1 MFNLQNGEEANGKSG
16 FGCHLGCQWSGFGEN
31 IVCLPDDMK
40 LYDKIVDRL
49 QADINSGKFK
59 PGEKIPPEPEL
70 MKLYGV
76 GRSTIREAI
85 KTLAMS
91 GILIVQQGSGTSVN
105 TNLEGLSIEQR
116 LRRAD
121 LADIQ
126 GVRALLEKEI
136 VRLAAE
142 NRSPEQLAAIGES
155 LEVRRQALLAE
166 DLAATMEADITFH
179 MAIAR
184 ASGNSVLADLYYHF
198 TLILRDLFS
207 ARSTRGI
214 SRFAMNHYLHEELLQ
229 TIEQRDGRRAGEVLA
244 LILAEGN

>member
-1 MFNLQNGEEANGKSG
+1 
-16 FGCHLGCQWSGFGEN
+16 
-31 IVCLPDDMK
+31 MK
-40 LYDKIVDRL
+40 LYTQIVDRL
-49 QADINSGKFK
+49 QEDINSGKFK

-70 MKLYGV
+70 MKRYGV

-91 GILIVQQGSGTSVN
+91 GILTVQQGSGTVVN

-116 LRRAD
+116 IRRAN
-121 LADIQ
+121 LGDINA
-126 GVRALLEKEI
+126 VRALLEKEI

-142 NRSPEQLAAIGES
+142 NRSDEQVAVIGES
-155 LEVRRQALLAE
+155 LEARRKALLAE
-166 DLAATMEADITFH
+166 DPAATMEADIAFH

-207 ARSTRGI
+207 TRGTRGI

-229 TIEQRDGRRAGEVLA
+229 AIGQRDAGRAGEVVA
-244 LILAEGN
+244 AILADGN

>member
-1 MFNLQNGEEANGKSG
+1 
-16 FGCHLGCQWSGFGEN
+16 
-31 IVCLPDDMK
+31 MK
-40 LYDKIVDRL
+40 LYTQIVDRL
-49 QADINSGKFK
+49 QEDINSGKFK

-91 GILIVQQGSGTSVN
+91 GILTVQQGSGTVVN

-116 LRRAD
+116 IRRAN
-121 LADIQ
+121 LGDINA
-126 GVRALLEKEI
+126 VRALLEKEI

-142 NRSPEQLAAIGES
+142 NRSDEQVTVIGES
-155 LEVRRQALLAE
+155 LEARRRALLAE
-166 DLAATMEADITFH
+166 DPAATMEADISFH

-207 ARSTRGI
+207 TRGTRGI

-229 TIEQRDGRRAGEVLA
+229 AIGQRDAGRAGEVVVA
-244 LILAEGN
+244 ILADGN

>member
-1 MFNLQNGEEANGKSG
+1 MA
-16 FGCHLGCQWSGFGEN
+16 
-31 IVCLPDDMK
+31 IK
-40 LYDKIVDRL
+40 LYTKIVDRL
-49 QADINSGKFK
+49 QEDINSGKFK

-91 GILIVQQGSGTSVN
+91 GILKVQQGSGTVVN

-121 LADIQ
+121 LGDINA
-126 GVRALLEKEI
+126 VRGLLEKEI

-142 NRSPEQLAAIGES
+142 NRSDEHLAIIRES
-155 LEVRRQALLAE
+155 LEARRKALLAE
-166 DLAATMEADITFH
+166 DLARTMEADIAYH
-179 MAIAR
+179 MGIAR

-207 ARSTRGI
+207 TRGTRGI

-229 TIEQRDGRRAGEVLA
+229 AIGQRDAGRAGEVLA
-244 LILAEGN
+244 AILAEGN

>member
-1 MFNLQNGEEANGKSG
+1 MRETSY
-16 FGCHLGCQWSGFGEN
+16 
-31 IVCLPDDMK
+31 VCTVPTK
-40 LYDKIVDRL
+40 LNKIVDLL
-49 QADINSGKFK
+49 QADIDSGKYK

-116 LRRAD
+116 LRRANVGE
-121 LADIQ
+121 IQ
-126 GVRALLEKEI
+126 GVRALLKKEI
-136 VRLAAE
+136 VRLAVE
-142 NRSPEQLAAIGES
+142 NRSAGQLTAIAQS
-155 LEVRRQALLAE
+155 LEARRQALLAE
-166 DLAATMEADITFH
+166 DLAATMEADIAFH

-198 TLILRDLFS
+198 TLILRDFFS
-207 ARSTRGI
+207 NRSTRGI
-214 SRFAMNHYLHEELLQ
+214 SRFAMNHHLHEELLQ
-229 TIEQRDGRRAGEVLA
+229 AIDRRDAGQAARVLDT
-244 LILAEGN
+244 ILAAGN

>member
-1 MFNLQNGEEANGKSG
+1 
-16 FGCHLGCQWSGFGEN
+16 
-31 IVCLPDDMK
+31 MK
-40 LYDKIVDRL
+40 LYNQIVDRL
-49 QADINSGKFK
+49 QADINSGKYK
-59 PGEKIPPEPEL
+59 PGEKIPAEPEL

-116 LRRAD
+116 LRRAG

-126 GVRALLEKEI
+126 GVRTLLEKEI

-142 NRSPEQLAAIGES
+142 NRNSGQLAVIAES
-155 LEVRRQALLAE
+155 LEARRRALLAE
-166 DLAATMEADITFH
+166 DPGATMEADIAFH

-207 ARSTRGI
+207 TRSTRGI
-214 SRFAMNHYLHEELLQ
+214 SRFAMNHHLHEELLQ
-229 TIEQRDGRRAGEVLA
+229 AIEQRDAGRAGEVLA
-244 LILAEGN
+244 AILAEGN

>member
-1 MFNLQNGEEANGKSG
+1 MGT
-16 FGCHLGCQWSGFGEN
+16 
-31 IVCLPDDMK
+31 K
-40 LYDKIVDRL
+40 LYNKIVDRL
-49 QADINSGKFK
+49 QADINSGKYK

-116 LRRAD
+116 LRRANM
-121 LADIQ
+121 AEIQ

-136 VRLAAE
+136 VRLAVE
-142 NRSPEQLAAIGES
+142 NRSPEQLAAGREA
-155 LEVRRQALLAE
+155 LEARRQALLAE
-166 DLAATMEADITFH
+166 DLAATTEADIAFH

-184 ASGNSVLADLYYHF
+184 ASGNAVLADLYYHF

-207 ARSTRGI
+207 SRSLRGI
-214 SRFAMNHYLHEELLQ
+214 GRFAMNHHLHEELLQ
-229 TIEQRDGRRAGEVLA
+229 AIGQRDAGRAEEVLA
-244 LILAEGN
+244 AILAEGN

>member
-1 MFNLQNGEEANGKSG
+1 
-16 FGCHLGCQWSGFGEN
+16 
-31 IVCLPDDMK
+31 MK
-40 LYDKIVDRL
+40 LYNKIVDRL
-49 QADINSGKFK
+49 QEDINGGKYK

-91 GILIVQQGSGTSVN
+91 GILLVQQGSGTSVN

-121 LADIQ
+121 LADINA
-126 GVRALLEKEI
+126 VRALLEKEI

-142 NRSPEQLAAIGES
+142 NRSPGQLAEIRES
-155 LEVRRQALLAE
+155 LEARRKALLAE
-166 DLAATMEADITFH
+166 DLAATMEADIAFH
-179 MAIAR
+179 MGIAR

-198 TLILRDLFS
+198 TLILRDLFHT
-207 ARSTRGI
+207 RGTRGI
-214 SRFAMNHYLHEELLQ
+214 SRFAMNHHLHEELLQ
-229 TIEQRDGRRAGEVLA
+229 TIEQQDAGRAGEVLA
-244 LILAEGN
+244 AILAEGN